1 MFKAKGFKEVLM
13 KKILAILLLLTCSI
27 FAAEKDKL
35 NVIVIMADDLG
46 YADLSCT
53 GLADDVQT
61 PNIDRIAK
69 KGIRFT
75 NGYATSPIC
84 NASRIGLATGAYQQ
98 RQGIY
103 WYQGKGLDVPKFNT
117 IGESLKAN
125 AYKTGYVGKFHHG
138 RNDQPKHR
146 GFPLNHGYDSFYG
159 FSGGTKHYL
168 IHNKASEKKIYRAGP
183 MYVQDKHVDV
193 EGFTTELFGEQGRG
207 FVRKHKDEPF
217 HLFLSFNAVHHYIN
231 QLPKSYLKEKN
242 LKPIPDFKNTSEDKL
257 KWREEFDFPNHPQ
270 GREYYLG
277 QLYYLDREIGLL
289 LDELET
295 LKIADRT
302 IIVFI
307 GDNGGCLT
315 IYANNGVLKGGKRTS
330 FEGGLRVPMIISH
343 PDIKTAN
350 VVSNA
355 MVSAL
360 DLHPTI
366 CAMTGSEIP
375 KNVDGINLS
384 PMFNGEQLD
393 TERRA
398 LYWDTPY
405 QKAIRKGKWK
415 LLINERDP
423 SAGKPEKRVEVL
435 KGTFLYDLEEDPGES
450 KDLSSGY
457 PEIKQDLLKDL
468 QKWQTEVKKS
478 QK

>member
-1 MFKAKGFKEVLM
+1 M
-13 KKILAILLLLTCSI
+13 
-27 FAAEKDKL
+27 
-35 NVIVIMADDLG
+35 
-46 YADLSCT
+46 
-53 GLADDVQT
+53 
-61 PNIDRIAK
+61 
-69 KGIRFT
+69 
-75 NGYATSPIC
+75 
-84 NASRIGLATGAYQQ
+84 
-98 RQGIY
+98 
-103 WYQGKGLDVPKFNT
+103 
-117 IGESLKAN
+117 
-125 AYKTGYVGKFHHG
+125 
-138 RNDQPKHR
+138 
-146 GFPLNHGYDSFYG
+146 
-159 FSGGTKHYL
+159 
-168 IHNKASEKKIYRAGP
+168 
-183 MYVQDKHVDV
+183 
-193 EGFTTELFGEQGRG
+193 
-207 FVRKHKDEPF
+207 
-217 HLFLSFNAVHHYIN
+217 
-231 QLPKSYLKEKN
+231 
-242 LKPIPDFKNTSEDKL
+242 
-257 KWREEFDFPNHPQ
+257 
-270 GREYYLG
+270 
-277 QLYYLDREIGLL
+277 DREIGLL

-295 LKIADRT
+295 LKIADKT

-350 VVSNA
+350 MVSNA

-468 QKWQTEVKKS
+468 QKWQAEVKKS